1 MRQSDNKPS
10 AAAEDSQFRTER
22 LHRATPKALVW
33 LLIAAVAAFPFPW
46 WW

>member
-1 MRQSDNKPS
+1 MSSPS
-10 AAAEDSQFRTER
+10 SKNSNTDRPGRT
-22 LHRATPKALVW
+22 TPKALLW